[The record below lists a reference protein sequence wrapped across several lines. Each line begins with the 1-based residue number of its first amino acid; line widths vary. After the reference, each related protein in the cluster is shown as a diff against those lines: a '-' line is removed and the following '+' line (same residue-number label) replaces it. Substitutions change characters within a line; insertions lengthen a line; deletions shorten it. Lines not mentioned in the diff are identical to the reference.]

1 MDQVRD
7 GNCPNLAQEK
17 PQEAASSPSK
27 PSVNSTSAINSW
39 KLQKWLTAAGQEDCN
54 LYQRK
59 LCNLGEACKRAHMCK
74 ACRGYHPQADCPRC
88 TGNQVTVLTCRPGA
102 NVYEHTQ
109 TLILWLI
116 YCMTL
121 KLECTFAINPLPVL
135 FKHATI
141 IYLREL
147 IPSPWL
153 ARMNVNLSW
162 TVKLDHFLLRPFSIL
177 LVHLWVRSLRST
189 QIQSSGV

>member
-1 MDQVRD
+1 MEIAEVVNRRRPGRLQPLSTKVVGPRR
-7 GNCPNLAQEK
+7 GLQ
-17 PQEAASSPSK
+17 ASSHVQSLSGVP
-27 PSVNSTSAINSW
+27 PPGRLPTF
-39 KLQKWLTAAGQEDCN
+39 
-54 LYQRK
+54 YRK
-59 LCNLGEACKRAHMCK
+59 SSYR
-74 ACRGYHPQADCPRC
+74 
-88 TGNQVTVLTCRPGA
+88 LTCRPGA